1 MLEEPCISNNLHYSW
16 LSWSIDGQDPQAREF
31 EWVGECHQF
40 VLVKRG
46 SWTKRW
52 TQGGRDIHFTSDP
65 GDVDFYAA
73 DGEPHT
79 VRAVPKSPYDVF
91 FLAVPRRHL
100 TDLAAADGLDKSVE
114 FRTRLMIDDA
124 RLQRSLSAIAAATA
138 AGEPCEEPAREL
150 VIRISELVG
159 GFTPAW
165 RCDSSVFPKRVMGDL
180 TDFIDAHLR
189 LPIGLSEIATT
200 VGLSPSHFA
209 KKFRVSSGL
218 SLQRFAN
225 LRRTRQAIGCLQAGS
240 ENMAALALELGFY
253 SQSHMNRVFRDHIGL
268 SPGRY
273 RRQYKRT
280 IG

>member
-1 MLEEPCISNNLHYSW
+1 MSNNLHYSW
-16 LSWSIDGQDPQAREF
+16 LSWSIDGQHPQAREF

-46 SWTKRW
+46 SWTNCW
-52 TQGGRDIHFTSDP
+52 TQGDRDIHFTSDP
-65 GDVDFYAA
+65 GNVDFYAA
-73 DGEPHT
+73 DGELHT
-79 VRAVPKSPYDVF
+79 VRAIPKTPYDVF
-91 FLAVPRRHL
+91 FLSVPRRHL
-100 TDLAAADGLDKSVE
+100 TDLVVTDGPDESVVL
-114 FRTRLMIDDA
+114 RTRLMIDDA
-124 RLQRSLSAIAAATA
+124 RLQRNLSAIAAATA
-138 AGEPCEEPAREL
+138 AGEPCEESAREL
-150 VIRISELVG
+150 VLRIFELVA

-165 RCDSSVFPKRVMGDL
+165 RDDSSVFPKRVMRDL

-189 LPIGLSEIATT
+189 LPIGLCEIATT

-225 LRRTRQAIGCLQAGS
+225 LRRTRQALGCLQAGS
-240 ENMAALALELGFY
+240 ENMAALALELGFH
-253 SQSHMNRVFRDHIGL
+253 SQSHMNRVFRDHTGI

>member
-1 MLEEPCISNNLHYSW
+1 MSNNLHYSW
-16 LSWSIDGQDPQAREF
+16 LSWSIDGQHPQAREF

-46 SWTKRW
+46 SWTNCW
-52 TQGGRDIHFTSDP
+52 TQGDRDIHFTSDP
-65 GDVDFYAA
+65 GNVDFYAA
-73 DGEPHT
+73 DGELHT
-79 VRAVPKSPYDVF
+79 VRAIPKTPYDVF
-91 FLAVPRRHL
+91 FLSVPRRHL
-100 TDLAAADGLDKSVE
+100 TDLVVTDGPDESVVL
-114 FRTRLMIDDA
+114 RTRLMIDDA
-124 RLQRSLSAIAAATA
+124 RLQRNLSAIAAATA
-138 AGEPCEEPAREL
+138 AGEPCEESAREL
-150 VIRISELVG
+150 VLRIFELVA

-165 RCDSSVFPKRVMGDL
+165 RDDSRVFPKRVMRDL

-189 LPIGLSEIATT
+189 LPIGLCEIATT

-225 LRRTRQAIGCLQAGS
+225 LRRTRKALGCLQAGS
-240 ENMAALALELGFY
+240 ENMAALALELGFH
-253 SQSHMNRVFRDHIGL
+253 SQSHMNRVFRDHTGI

>member
-1 MLEEPCISNNLHYSW
+1 MSNNLHYSW
-16 LSWSIDGQDPQAREF
+16 LSWSIDGQHPQAREF
-31 EWVGECHQF
+31 EWVGECHRF

-46 SWTKRW
+46 SWTNCW
-52 TQGGRDIHFTSDP
+52 TQGDRDIHFTSDP
-65 GDVDFYAA
+65 GNVDFYAA
-73 DGEPHT
+73 DGELHT
-79 VRAVPKSPYDVF
+79 VRAIPKTPYDVF
-91 FLAVPRRHL
+91 FLSVPRRHL
-100 TDLAAADGLDKSVE
+100 TDLVVTDGPDESVVL
-114 FRTRLMIDDA
+114 RTRLMIDDA
-124 RLQRSLSAIAAATA
+124 RLQRNLSAIAAATA
-138 AGEPCEEPAREL
+138 AGEPCEESAREL
-150 VIRISELVG
+150 VLRIFELVA

-165 RCDSSVFPKRVMGDL
+165 RDDSSVFPKRVMRDL

-189 LPIGLSEIATT
+189 LPIGLCEIATT

-225 LRRTRQAIGCLQAGS
+225 LRRTRQALGCLQAGS
-240 ENMAALALELGFY
+240 ENMAALALELGFH
-253 SQSHMNRVFRDHIGL
+253 SQSHMNRVFRDHTGI

>member
-1 MLEEPCISNNLHYSW
+1 MSNNLHYSW
-16 LSWSIDGQDPQAREF
+16 LSWSIDGQHPQAREF

-46 SWTKRW
+46 SWTNCW
-52 TQGGRDIHFTSDP
+52 TQGDRDIHFTSDP
-65 GDVDFYAA
+65 GNVDFYAA
-73 DGEPHT
+73 DGELHT
-79 VRAVPKSPYDVF
+79 VRAIPKTPYDVF
-91 FLAVPRRHL
+91 FLSVPRRHL
-100 TDLAAADGLDKSVE
+100 TDLVVTDGPDESVVL
-114 FRTRLMIDDA
+114 RTRLMIDDA
-124 RLQRSLSAIAAATA
+124 RLQRNLSAIAAATA
-138 AGEPCEEPAREL
+138 AGEPCEESAREL
-150 VIRISELVG
+150 VLRIFELVA

-165 RCDSSVFPKRVMGDL
+165 RDDSSVFPKRVMRDL

-189 LPIGLSEIATT
+189 LPIGLCEIATT

-240 ENMAALALELGFY
+240 ENMAALALELGFH
-253 SQSHMNRVFRDHIGL
+253 SQSHMNRVFRDHTGI